1 MRIISQGLTGW
12 WAAALVLALAACTPA
27 RTPPAVVDADT
38 AQKLRQN
45 VFSVGF
51 SNISRKYIEDIA
63 LGSVALESLKGLGAI
78 DPALTVSRS
87 ANTVSLAAAGEAAGS
102 FPAPDDD
109 DAEGWAALAV
119 KVSGAGRAV
128 SEDLREAGAE
138 KIYEAVYDGALSNLD
153 IYSRYAGADD
163 AKRNRAKRQG
173 FGGIGIRIRAEKG
186 TISVTAVIPDTPA
199 ARAGL
204 RLGDRITH
212 IDGLL
217 TAGMGV
223 RVAAGKLRGAENSRV
238 KLAIA
243 RPGTAQPLRFVIER
257 AHIVEQ
263 TVFASRKDGFVTLRV
278 NGFNKDTALGVAE
291 NLRKARRELG
301 DGLRGVILDLRGNPG
316 GLLKQS
322 TKVADHFLADGKI
335 ISTRGRH
342 PDSLQHYEAGGDDL
356 ALGLP
361 MAVLVD
367 GKSASAAEIIAA
379 ALQDRG
385 RAVVIGTTSFGKG
398 TVQTVVRLPNDGEI
412 TLTWSRLLAPS
423 GYAFHGLG
431 VHPSI
436 CTSGIATNASGG
448 IDGIDG
454 SGIIAKALVESG
466 KTTATLAA
474 WRRVEPGKT
483 ASRKSLRASCPAE
496 RRKTSLEL
504 DVARRLLADRASYSR
519 ALGLMEDTAEAHD

>member
-1 MRIISQGLTGW
+1 MPIPPRSSAKRLFRRFLKHFQKVHRGYRSRLGGLG
-12 WAAALVLALAACTPA
+12 
-27 RTPPAVVDADT
+27 
-38 AQKLRQN
+38 
-45 VFSVGF
+45 
-51 SNISRKYIEDIA
+51 
-63 LGSVALESLKGLGAI
+63 SLKGLGAI

-173 FGGIGIRIRAEKG
+173 FGGIGIRIRDEKG
-186 TISVTAVIPDTPA
+186 DHQRHRRDSRHAG

-301 DGLRGVILDLRGNPG
+301 DGMRGVILDLRGNPG
-316 GLLKQS
+316 G
-322 TKVADHFLADGKI
+322 
-335 ISTRGRH
+335 
-342 PDSLQHYEAGGDDL
+342 
-356 ALGLP
+356 
-361 MAVLVD
+361 
-367 GKSASAAEIIAA
+367 
-379 ALQDRG
+379 
-385 RAVVIGTTSFGKG
+385 
-398 TVQTVVRLPNDGEI
+398 
-412 TLTWSRLLAPS
+412 
-423 GYAFHGLG
+423 
-431 VHPSI
+431 
-436 CTSGIATNASGG
+436 C
-448 IDGIDG
+448 
-454 SGIIAKALVESG
+454 
-466 KTTATLAA
+466 
-474 WRRVEPGKT
+474 
-483 ASRKSLRASCPAE
+483 
-496 RRKTSLEL
+496 
-504 DVARRLLADRASYSR
+504 
-519 ALGLMEDTAEAHD
+519 